1 MTLGELKLNTIK
13 SEVFIWKTSKKNGKG
28 RQRKRKKSCSM
39 IRQKLALNSG
49 GMVVS
54 SPFDC
59 SRAPRI
65 SNTLR
70 YLSVCLAKLRY
81 LPLDLHHQSS
91 SHMRN
96 QTTEASF
103 RSLFRAE
110 YSQMASSIPCFS
122 LKKQPSL
129 SLDTFSASH
138 REQIHP
144 KCCSNSLQQ
153 QSALHW
159 RLSSTLFGPTSTA
172 PPIVSPKVSLSRPP
186 FAMPVVETK
195 LLSKKAHIASN

>member
-1 MTLGELKLNTIK
+1 
-13 SEVFIWKTSKKNGKG
+13 
-28 RQRKRKKSCSM
+28 M

-54 SPFDC
+54 SRFDC

-96 QTTEASF
+96 QTTETSF
-103 RSLFRAE
+103 
-110 YSQMASSIPCFS
+110 SSS
-122 LKKQPSL
+122 NG
-129 SLDTFSASH
+129 A
-138 REQIHP
+138 
-144 KCCSNSLQQ
+144 CSELNTVIWLPQFP
-153 QSALHW
+153 A
-159 RLSSTLFGPTSTA
+159 FP
-172 PPIVSPKVSLSRPP
+172 
-186 FAMPVVETK
+186 
-195 LLSKKAHIASN
+195 